1 MDGGGVVEKAKRGWG
16 RLAAFGLAFSVAG
29 AISGC
34 AASGSHP
41 LQRANTRIQSGRTPE
56 LARGPAPRFD
66 WPVLGGVV
74 SSGFGMRNGVMHD
87 GVDIATPVGTPV
99 HAAADGRVIY
109 AGRFR
114 GYGNVV
120 ILEHS
125 NHYVTV
131 YGHNAANKVHEGQMV
146 LRGQV
151 ISKVGTTGRTTGP
164 NLHFEVRHNN
174 VASNPLRYLPPLG
187 STIGTRLAA
196 GQ

>member
-1 MDGGGVVEKAKRGWG
+1 MQPGKA
-16 RLAAFGLAFSVAG
+16 
-29 AISGC
+29 
-34 AASGSHP
+34 
-41 LQRANTRIQSGRTPE
+41 PE

-66 WPVLGGVV
+66 WPVVGGVV

-120 ILEHS
+120 IVEHS

-131 YGHNAANKVHEGQMV
+131 YGHNAANKVHEGQEV
-146 LRGQV
+146 FRGQV

-164 NLHFEVRHNN
+164 NLHFEVRHDN
-174 VASNPLRYLPPLG
+174 VASNPLRYLP
-187 STIGTRLAA
+187 SADSSIGVRMA
-196 GQ
+196 GGQ